1 MEKQESSEESTKATV
16 SSQRRCIKH
25 FGDVFG
31 YIPGS
36 TLQYDTDRSQVLKLK
51 LPALNVGV
59 FGRIAA
65 GKSCFINTAESV
77 LSGEYSD
84 RAGENR
90 LAKEGDKCI
99 LEATTAER
107 IKVRVGQKMCLIDNR
122 GFPKKCD
129 ESIAEEVVKQCG
141 KPRVKCILF
150 VYLNSRVFESIST
163 RNLQS
168 QRPIFTQISTDRKF
182 SENIKSFQLQPHFF
196 RRKI

>member
-1 MEKQESSEESTKATV
+1 MEKQESGEQSTSSTV
-16 SSQRRCIKH
+16 ISQRKSIRY
-25 FGDVFG
+25 FNDVFG

-51 LPALNVGV
+51 LPALNIGV
-59 FGRIAA
+59 FGGVGA

-77 LSGEYSD
+77 LSGDYSD

-107 IKVRVGQKMCLIDNR
+107 VKVRAGQKICLVDNR

-141 KPRVKCILF
+141 KWIVGIFIVFPPLRAKPAQK
-150 VYLNSRVFESIST
+150 YLI
-163 RNLQS
+163 
-168 QRPIFTQISTDRKF
+168 
-182 SENIKSFQLQPHFF
+182 
-196 RRKI
+196 